1 MKPIKA
7 CIFDLDGVIVDTAKY
22 HFLAWQRLA
31 QELGI
36 TFTEHDNE
44 RLKGVSRVESLKIIL
59 EIGNKTIAEAEFES
73 AMARKNG
80 WFLDYIHQMTPEE
93 VLPGVQKFLDELKS
107 QNIKIALASSSKNAE
122 TILQQI
128 GMLAYFEAIIDGN
141 QVIETKPNPE
151 IFLKAARAI
160 DEKPENCIV
169 FEDAIAGVE
178 AAINGGFRVVGI
190 GLPEVLGEADWVVRG
205 FEGFGLANLQSIL
218 Q

>member
-31 QELGI
+31 KELDI

-59 EIGNKTIAEAEFES
+59 EIGNKTISEAEFES
-73 AMARKNG
+73 AMTRKNG
-80 WFLDYIHQMTPEE
+80 WFLDYINQMTPDE
-93 VLPGVQKFLDELKS
+93 VLPGVQNFLDELKA
-107 QNIKIALASSSKNAE
+107 QNVKIALASSSKNAP
-122 TILQQI
+122 TILAQI
-128 GMLAYFEAIIDGN
+128 EMLAYFEAIIDGT

-151 IFLKAARAI
+151 IFLKAANAI
-160 DEKPENCIV
+160 HEKPENCIV

-190 GLPEVLGEADWVVRG
+190 GSPEVLGAANLVVSG
-205 FEGFGLANLQSIL
+205 FEDFHLEDLEKV
-218 Q
+218 